1 MMYPERD
8 EYMLVYDYGQGNGFE
23 VLCTEY
29 SLPDIKRA
37 KQEYIEKHEIYPA
50 IVRKK
55 ARKEN
60 RRYDKAAYR
69 AS

>member
-1 MMYPERD
+1 MSTERD
-8 EYMLVYDYGQGNGFE
+8 EYRLVCDLGDGNGLT

-29 SLPDIKRA
+29 SLADIKKA
-37 KQEYIEKHEIYPA
+37 KQEYIDKTDIYPA